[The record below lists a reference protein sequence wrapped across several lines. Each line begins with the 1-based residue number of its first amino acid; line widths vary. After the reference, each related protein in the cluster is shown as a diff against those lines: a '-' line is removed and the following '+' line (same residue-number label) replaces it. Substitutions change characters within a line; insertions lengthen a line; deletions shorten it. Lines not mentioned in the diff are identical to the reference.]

1 MKNVIK
7 IVKPIYGDL
16 ESYLW
21 VAESPV
27 QDFLGR
33 GFSFL
38 VSLTRE
44 DGTTQFFP
52 AYSSG
57 EIFEGIP
64 LFEGDSMTQ
73 ALEGAELRWQGVLDQ
88 GRFQQEAVRH
98 QEEL

>member
-1 MKNVIK
+1 MRNAIK
-7 IVKPIYGDL
+7 TIKPIQGDL

-57 EIFEGIP
+57 EIFEGVP
-64 LFEGDSMTQ
+64 LFEGDSMTK
-73 ALEGAELRWQGVLDQ
+73 ALKEAGLRWQGVLDQ
-88 GRFQQEAVRH
+88 GRFQQEAARH
-98 QEEL
+98 